1 VANDGVKGGTDCAL
15 EAKAEN
21 GVDNKLVLAQNTLIH
36 LLNKRNLEI
45 QVLLGQ
51 ILRGKEGKER
61 EERGGEWSTS
71 VVEKQ
76 QMGGK
81 HVRRGETASSSWD
94 RRWLGR
100 IQSA

>member
-1 VANDGVKGGTDCAL
+1 MANDGVKGGTDCAL

-61 EERGGEWSTS
+61 EERGR
-71 VVEKQ
+71 VVNIC
-76 QMGGK
+76 GGK
-81 HVRRGETASSSWD
+81 TTNGGET
-94 RRWLGR
+94 RTTR
-100 IQSA
+100 